1 MKLVFTPEAWS
12 DYLYWQ
18 KQDKKNLLRINE
30 LIKDILRTPFNG
42 LGKPEPLRYELQ
54 GCWSRRIDKQDRLV
68 YQVNNDSV
76 TIIAARFHYI

>member
-42 LGKPEPLRYELQ
+42 MGKPEPLRYELQ
-54 GCWSRRIDKQDRLV
+54 GCWSRRIDKQHRLV
-68 YQVNNDSV
+68 YQVNSDSV
-76 TIIAARFHYI
+76 IVISARFHY